1 MFVLKKKDLDVVLS
15 HYPQIK
21 KKIIETAEERQRMVA
36 ERAAAFAKK
45 KKEEEE
51 AEKLKKERALLEEG
65 NSEDANVAGGASRS
79 AVNENLTDI
88 NQVQFYLFFL

>member
-36 ERAAAFAKK
+36 ERAAAFVKK

-51 AEKLKKERALLEEG
+51 AEKLRKER
-65 NSEDANVAGGASRS
+65 NSEDANTVEADGDA
-79 AVNENLTDI
+79 NLADF
-88 NQVQFYLFFL
+88 QVGLQFFC

>member
-1 MFVLKKKDLDVVLS
+1 MLKKSDLDVVLS

-45 KKEEEE
+45 KKEEEDAKRE
-51 AEKLKKERALLEEG
+51 NKDGQDNGDVEKEKEVIISSVEECVFDH
-65 NSEDANVAGGASRS
+65 NSIA
-79 AVNENLTDI
+79 
-88 NQVQFYLFFL
+88 F

>member
-36 ERAAAFAKK
+36 ERAAAFVKK

-51 AEKLKKERALLEEG
+51 AEKLRKER
-65 NSEDANVAGGASRS
+65 NSEDVNTVEADGDANS
-79 AVNENLTDI
+79 ADF
-88 NQVQFYLFFL
+88 QVGLQFFC

>member
-36 ERAAAFAKK
+36 ERAAAFVKK

-51 AEKLKKERALLEEG
+51 AEKLRKER
-65 NSEDANVAGGASRS
+65 NSEDANTVEADGDANS
-79 AVNENLTDI
+79 ADF
-88 NQVQFYLFFL
+88 QVGLFC

>member
-1 MFVLKKKDLDVVLS
+1 MFVLKKSDLDVVLS

-45 KKEEEE
+45 KKEEED
-51 AEKLKKERALLEEG
+51 AKRQNNNDNQDGQDSGNVKNGKEVCITHNNYSLPLG
-65 NSEDANVAGGASRS
+65 
-79 AVNENLTDI
+79 
-88 NQVQFYLFFL
+88 Y